1 MEVHQSNFRQF
12 WGQLTRVLRTGAG
25 LVWLT
30 GGGRELI
37 LSAAV
42 PPKTNGRENVQQ
54 DSIQDPPGGGFAT
67 VSDTKELTLKDE
79 RER

>member
-1 MEVHQSNFRQF
+1 M
-12 WGQLTRVLRTGAG
+12 RTGAG

-30 GGGRELI
+30 GGGQRLI

-42 PPKTNGRENVQQ
+42 PPKTNGSVNVQQ
-54 DSIQDPPGGGFAT
+54 DSIQDPPSGGFTT

-79 RER
+79 REC